1 MADKDLGDATIVY
14 EDRDGETAERTVQN
28 EHLAYFQD
36 HWILKADEDEEGRD
50 VVHRIPLQR
59 VYHVER
65 SVQEFE
71 QEISTLRDQVES
83 FADEL
88 RSKLPGA
95 PRREERQSDEEVRR
109 LDVTPGEREE
119 VDEREDLDGRNET
132 GESDRTGGSDDSNE
146 GYESDSLT
154 DDDQNDRTD
163 SDDERSS

>member
-14 EDRDGETAERTVQN
+14 EDRDGETTERTVQN

-36 HWILKADEDEEGRD
+36 HWILKADEDEQGRD

-59 VYHVER
+59 VYYVER
-65 SVQEFE
+65 SVQKFE

-88 RSKLPGA
+88 RSKLPSA

-109 LDVTPGEREE
+109 LDVTSGEREE
-119 VDEREDLDGRNET
+119 VDEREDLDGQSKTR
-132 GESDRTGGSDDSNE
+132 ESGRTGSSDDSNE
-146 GYESDSLT
+146 GYESNSLT
-154 DDDQNDRTD
+154 NDDRSDQTD
-163 SDDERSS
+163 SEDERRS